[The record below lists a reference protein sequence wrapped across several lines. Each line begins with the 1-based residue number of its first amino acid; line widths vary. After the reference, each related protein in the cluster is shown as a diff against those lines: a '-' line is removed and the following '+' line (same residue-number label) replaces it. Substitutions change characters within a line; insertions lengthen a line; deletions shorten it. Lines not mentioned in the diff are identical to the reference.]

1 MTDLLQLAHKLGFR
15 AIEANW
21 SEYAEA
27 PWLKSLLE
35 AEQRERE
42 KRGLEKRIKDADIG
56 QFKPMS
62 DYDWSWPTQV
72 NRLQI
77 EDLFSLE
84 FIGKPENIIFIG
96 TNGLGKTM
104 IAQNLAHQAV
114 MSGYSALFVKASTM
128 LDALV
133 QAGDGPPFKRA
144 LGKFCRV
151 ALLCIDEVG
160 YLSYSSRYADL
171 LYQVI
176 AGRYQKRATIVTT
189 NRIFKR
195 WSDIFPHAACIV
207 TLVDQLVH
215 HSEIVT
221 IEGDSWR
228 HHEAEEVAKE
238 KEKIRQTK
246 ATQRKPKKQS

>member
-1 MTDLLQLAHKLGFR
+1 MTDLLQLAHSLGFR

-21 SEYAEA
+21 SEYEEV

-42 KRGLEKRIKDADIG
+42 RKGLERRLKESDIG

-62 DYDWSWPTQV
+62 DFDWSWPTKV

-84 FIGKPENIIFIG
+84 FIEKPENIILIG

-114 MSGYSALFVKASTM
+114 MSGYTALFVKASTM

-133 QAGDGPPFKRA
+133 QAGDGAPFKRA
-144 LGKFCRV
+144 LRKFCRV

-160 YLSYSSRYADL
+160 YLSYSNRYADL

-189 NRIFKR
+189 NKIFKR
-195 WSDIFPHAACIV
+195 WSDIFPNAACIV

-228 HHEAEEVAKE
+228 HHEADEIAKE
-238 KEKIRQTK
+238 KERIRQTK
-246 ATQRKPKKQS
+246 AAQRKVKKPS